1 MKVIHDRHTHTF
13 TNDQLPDG
21 EDDSRA
27 RVRNLQANL
36 AVVRR
41 LTVSVLKPDVSIK
54 GGVRAKRFKA
64 APAKHCL
71 LRLLGS

>member
-13 TNDQLPDG
+13 TNDHLPDG

-41 LTVSVLKPDVSIK
+41 LTVSVLKPDV
-54 GGVRAKRFKA
+54 
-64 APAKHCL
+64 
-71 LRLLGS
+71 